1 MDNWIN
7 GELPE
12 PYKDIVVTSTQTHF
26 DLKDR
31 IKILIFGWVNVD
43 IQQLLDVSPS
53 EYESRTRVIIPTF
66 PWVGPKW
73 LIKFYRHFRKPIG
86 YEEENDREEI
96 ERWTKPWFQ

>member
-1 MDNWIN
+1 MDTWIH

-12 PYKDIVVTSTQTHF
+12 PYKDVVVTATQTHF
-26 DLKDR
+26 DFKDR

-53 EYESRTRVIIPTF
+53 EYESRTRVTIPVF

-73 LIKFYRHFRKPIG
+73 LIKFYRHFRKPVG
-86 YEEENDREEI
+86 YEITDGYD
-96 ERWTKPWFQ
+96 KPQ